1 MIICICRK
9 AFDKIQP
16 VFMIKVLG
24 NVGMEEEKLYGK
36 STDNIILTGK
46 KTLKSDVRQR
56 RPVSSL
62 LFNILFKVF
71 AASIR

>member
-24 NVGMEEEKLYGK
+24 NVGMEEEKLYKK
-36 STDNIILTGK
+36 SIDNIILTGK
-46 KTLKSDVRQR
+46 K
-56 RPVSSL
+56 P
-62 LFNILFKVF
+62 
-71 AASIR
+71 

>member
-46 KTLKSDVRQR
+46 NPEVRCKTATFS
-56 RPVSSL
+56 
-62 LFNILFKVF
+62 ILTPFQYFV
-71 AASIR
+71 